1 MDMDLYPEAATPALD
16 PALFAAPP
24 TRYRGTPFWSW
35 NTKMEPAHLEMIGEF
50 KQMGMGGVHLHARTG
65 LATPYLGD
73 EFMALAKASAEECER
88 QGMLLWLYDEDR
100 WPSGY
105 AGGLVTRDDATHRQQ
120 ILAFTRVREEDY
132 VPPKR
137 EVGHV
142 ELRRTGSLALLARFA
157 LVRSGSSVASWHR
170 LVHGE
175 ACPAGAEEWFAYA
188 GATATSRWF
197 NRGTYLDTLSPKA
210 VEAFIAST
218 HERYRAVLGDRFGT
232 TIPAI
237 FSDEPQMAAQFANPE
252 RGDDGADR
260 LLPWTGD
267 LPAAWRAAH
276 GSDLLDALPA
286 IVFDQADGGH
296 TAMRWRWY
304 DLLAGRFAAAY
315 AGTIGQWCG
324 QHGIA
329 MTGHLMCEESLVQ
342 QTKWVGEAMRSYP
355 HMQIPGI
362 DMLCDEVEGCF
373 TAAKQVQSVVR
384 QQGGKTML
392 SELYGVTGWH
402 FDFQGHKRQGDWQ
415 AALGVT
421 VRVHHLS
428 WVSTAGE
435 AKRDYPAP
443 IDSHSP
449 WWREYTVVEDH
460 FSRVNTVL
468 TRGTAVCRIA
478 VVHPIES
485 TWLDMGPGDGS
496 GARLGA
502 HDGRFFELNRWLING
517 LLDFDYV
524 SEALLPSQGAT
535 ARDGRLVVGAV
546 AYDVVMLPALVTVRR
561 STLAL
566 LEQLRG
572 AGVRVVVLGS
582 APTLVEGASEAAAA
596 GLATL
601 PIIPWEQSAILT
613 ALAGVRELRCTTT
626 AGAPV
631 TQLVSQLRQD
641 GADRW
646 LFVCTTERD
655 RSQGD
660 CVLAA
665 RGRCDVERWDTR
677 TGAHVQI
684 PSRVV
689 DGWTE
694 WPWTCEAAGH
704 DLVRLSPRRGADAGT
719 LTVPLTWSLAQTLAG
734 PATFTLDEPNVL
746 VLDRAEWRLVTKP
759 HTPGTIPGSGVWEPA
774 AEVLRL
780 DNLIRARCGLE
791 PVSGDISQ
799 PWCEPVAPVVAT
811 VQLRFTVV
819 SEVVQ
824 RGLKL
829 AVEGL
834 AETSVTLNGRPV
846 PAVAN
851 GWWVDRTIATVP
863 LGDLSVGTH
872 ELILT
877 QPVSAAHT
885 REWAY
890 LLGAFGVRLEAE
902 RTRAV
907 LTAPPTHLTPGDW
920 AEQGLPFYAG
930 NATLIWD
937 VTVPTPGSYAVDL
950 PGLRAP
956 LASVA
961 LDGRSLGPVAFAP
974 RRCELGQLTAGAHRL
989 AVTVFGHRAN
999 AFGPLHLSDASYRWL
1014 GPHCYRTDGAQWSEA
1029 WCLRP
1034 WGLTKAPRL
1043 LYPGLPG
1050 IAAYD
1055 ERDGSWLTT
1064 WQVSRVLPVALSTL
1078 VPPTLNDQAGWHAVP
1093 PGSNF
1098 INCHGEWSG
1107 SSGVAVLVHALVGN
1121 DVGTA
1126 TLLFGYDGPVRVFLD
1141 GAEVFADPAG
1151 TNPAVIDAR
1160 RILLRLPPGN
1170 HTLTVAID
1178 TNGGKA
1184 WGIYARMA

>member
-1 MDMDLYPEAATPALD
+1 MDLYPEAARPTLD
-16 PALFAAPP
+16 PVLFSDPP
-24 TRYRGTPFWSW
+24 SRYRGTPFWSW
-35 NTKMEPAHLEMIGEF
+35 NTRMEPAHLEMIGEF
-50 KQMGMGGVHLHARTG
+50 KQMGMGGVHIHARTG

-73 EFMALAKASAEECER
+73 EFMALAKASADECER

-120 ILAFTRVREEDY
+120 ILAFTRIREEDY
-132 VPPKR
+132 VPPKH
-137 EVGHV
+137 EVAHV
-142 ELRRTGSLALLARFA
+142 ELRRTGALALLARFA
-157 LVRSGSSVASWHR
+157 LVRSGSALVSWRR
-170 LVHGE
+170 LAGSE

-237 FSDEPQMAAQFANPE
+237 FSDEPQMAAQFAIPA

-276 GSDLLDALPA
+276 GTDLLDELPA
-286 IVFDQADGGH
+286 VVFDRVDGAH
-296 TAMRWRWY
+296 AAPRWRWH
-304 DLLAGRFAAAY
+304 DLLAGRFAEAY
-315 AGTIGQWCG
+315 AGTIGRWCG

-329 MTGHLMCEESLVQ
+329 MTGHLMCEDSLVQ

-373 TAAKQVQSVVR
+373 TTAKQVQSVVR
-384 QQGGKTML
+384 QQGGKAML

-449 WWREYTVVEDH
+449 WWREYRVVEDH
-460 FSRVNTVL
+460 FSRLNTVL
-468 TRGTAVCRIA
+468 TRGTAACRIA
-478 VVHPIES
+478 VIHPIES

-496 GARLGA
+496 GARLGG

-546 AYDVVMLPALVTVRR
+546 AYDVVILPALVTVRR

-566 LEQLRG
+566 LAQLRE

-582 APTLVEGASEAAAA
+582 APTLVEGVPEPAAAW
-596 GLATL
+596 LAAL
-601 PIIPWEQSAILT
+601 PTVAWQQDAIFT
-613 ALAGVRELRCTTT
+613 ALADVRDVRCATT
-626 AGAPV
+626 AGATL

-665 RGRCDVERWDTR
+665 RGRFDVERWDTA
-677 TGAHVQI
+677 TGIQVQV

-689 DGWTE
+689 AGWTE
-694 WPWTCEAAGH
+694 WSWTCEAAGH
-704 DLVRLSPRRGADAGT
+704 ELVRLSPRRAADAGT
-719 LTVPLTWSLAQTLAG
+719 LTVPASWALAQALAG
-734 PATFTLDEPNVL
+734 SAAVTFDEPNVL
-746 VLDRAEWRLVTKP
+746 VLDRAEWRL
-759 HTPGTIPGSGVWEPA
+759 GEGAWEPA
-774 AEVLRL
+774 AEVLRI
-780 DNLIRARCGLE
+780 DNLTRARSGLE
-791 PVSGDISQ
+791 PVWGDISQ

-811 VQLRFTVV
+811 VQLRFTIT

-824 RGLKL
+824 RGVKL

-834 AETSVTLNGRPV
+834 TDTTITLDGRLV
-846 PAVAN
+846 PAVAD

-863 LGDLSVGTH
+863 LGELAVGVHQLVLS
-872 ELILT
+872 

-890 LLGAFGVRLEAE
+890 LLGTFGVRLEAE

-907 LTAPPTHLTPGDW
+907 LTAPPTQLTPGDW

-930 NATLIWD
+930 NATLTWE
-937 VTVPTPGSYAVDL
+937 VTVPASGDYAVDL

-961 LDGRSLGPVAFAP
+961 VDGRVVGPVAFAP
-974 RRCELGQLTAGAHRL
+974 RRCDLGELTAGAHRL

-999 AFGPLHLSDASYRWL
+999 AFGPLHLKDLSYRWL
-1014 GPHCYRTDGAQWSEA
+1014 GPNSYRTDGAQWSDA

-1043 LYPGLPG
+1043 LRPGGPG
-1050 IAAYD
+1050 IAAFD
-1055 ERDGSWLTT
+1055 EQVRGLLTT
-1064 WQVSRVLPVALSTL
+1064 WQVSRVQPVALSTM
-1078 VPPTLNDQAGWHAVP
+1078 VPPTLRDQVGWHATP

-1098 INCHGEWSG
+1098 INCHGEWNG
-1107 SSGVAVLVHALVGN
+1107 TSGVAVLVHALVGN
-1121 DVGTA
+1121 DDGTG

-1141 GAEVFADPAG
+1141 GVEVFADPNG
-1151 TNPAVIDAR
+1151 TNPAVVDAR
-1160 RILLRLPPGN
+1160 RIPLRLPLGD
-1170 HTLTVAID
+1170 HVLTVAMD
-1178 TNGGKA
+1178 TNDGKA
-1184 WGIYARMA
+1184 WGIYARLA